1 MNRLMERAKSAPK
14 RVVFAEGEEPKILRA
29 AAQLAD
35 EGIAEPILLGR
46 PEIVKARAASLGLRY
61 VPRVIDPTQLGPGR
75 PVRRAVR
82 DEARAQGH
90 DDPAGDGPDESR
102 RTTSA

>member
-29 AAQLAD
+29 AAQLVD
-35 EGIAEPILLGR
+35 QGIAEPIVLGR

-61 VPRVIDPTQLGPGR
+61 VPKVVDPTDIRPGLAR
-75 PVRRAVR
+75 TPSGSRRSAS
-82 DEARAQGH
+82 ARA
-90 DDPAGDGPDESR
+90 
-102 RTTSA
+102 